1 MTCPFQDERQGKKKK
16 KTQKK
21 DGRAIKDHIIHYL
34 SSKS

>member
-1 MTCPFQDERQGKKKK
+1 MNDKGKKK

>member
-1 MTCPFQDERQGKKKK
+1 MNDKGKKKK

>member
-1 MTCPFQDERQGKKKK
+1 MNDKKKRK
-16 KTQKK
+16 KGKKK